1 MKGKKILE
9 ILWGGVRSIPI
20 NFKLFPFRIACRLP
34 LIISPFVQIKSLK
47 GKMIIEDCN
56 IKPGMIR
63 IGFGN
68 VGIFDNVL
76 SRTIIQLDGKIIF
89 CGKASIGHGS
99 RISVG
104 KNGIL
109 EIGKNFIITAE
120 TSIICHKKIRFGDNI
135 LISWE
140 NLFMDTD
147 FHKIKDT
154 ENNIINEPKE
164 IFIGNNVW
172 IGCRNTIL
180 KGSQISDNSVIGS
193 NSLINKKFNKNNI
206 LIAGNPAKILKENIV
221 WEQ

>member
-1 MKGKKILE
+1 MNIKKTLV

-20 NFKLFPFRIACRLP
+20 NFKLFPLKIALRFP
-34 LIISPFVQIKSLK
+34 IIISPFVKIKSLN
-47 GKMIIEDCN
+47 GKVIIKNYN

-63 IGFGN
+63 IGFGG

-89 CGKASIGHGS
+89 YGKASIGHGS

-104 KNGIL
+104 GNGIL
-109 EIGKNFIITAE
+109 EIGENFTITAE
-120 TSIICHKKIRFGDNI
+120 TSIICHKKIKFGNNV

-140 NLFMDTD
+140 NLFMDID
-147 FHKIKDT
+147 FHKIKNI
-154 ENNIINEPKE
+154 ENNIINEPKD

-180 KGSQISDNSVIGS
+180 KGSQILNNCVIGS
-193 NSLINKKFNKNNI
+193 NSLINKKFDKNNI
-206 LIAGNPAKILKENIV
+206 LIAGNPAKILKENIR
-221 WEQ
+221 WEE